1 MSMVRSR
8 RERVGNEQAAAQRAF
23 VTCVGVGA
31 TCVVALWARH
41 TGSATLTGTT
51 VALAVGRLAG
61 LLAGF
66 GSLLL
71 ILMTARIEPLER
83 RVGSSRLVRLHASW
97 GRATLLLV
105 LVHVCAITSGYS
117 GLVHVSLLREAWIL
131 VSQYP
136 YVWLALVGAVLLAIV
151 GALSV
156 RAGIRALGYQTWYRI
171 HLLTYVA
178 VAVSIAHQLFVGS
191 DFVHDPLTRG
201 VWTALYLAVGL
212 SVVYYRVC
220 RPLAHAVRHRSQ
232 VVAVVSESETVV
244 SIAVRSEGKPPTAE
258 PGQFFRLRFLTRGL
272 WSETHPFSVSA
283 LPSGDTLRF
292 TVKAR
297 GRHTAR
303 LQAVPPGTRVL
314 LMGPHGSPVV
324 VAGRRDVVLI
334 CAGIGVTAIR
344 PLFEFFSASGV
355 QATLIY
361 RCRELREAALA
372 KELDAVAARWGTSVV
387 YLAGPREA
395 PGNKLGATQLLALV
409 PDIAAREAYVCA
421 PPGLAENVMES
432 LQALGVRRSRVHREF
447 FGIDDLS
454 STSGARICVGAL
466 VAAPLLAVVAL
477 AVGPTRQPLP
487 PSLQPSP
494 EDSNVVPLPASENRS
509 SPAGAVTADG
519 PIERTLFNSVQ
530 VRVVVKG
537 GRLISVT
544 ALVLPNVDARSRQ
557 LSALAGPIL
566 AREALAS
573 NGAVVD
579 AVSGASYTSGAYVE
593 SLQGALD
600 RARGAQ
606 G

>member
-1 MSMVRSR
+1 LSMVRSR

-117 GLVHVSLLREAWIL
+117 GLVHVSLLHEAWIL

-201 VWTALYLAVGL
+201 VWTALYLALGL

>member
-1 MSMVRSR
+1 MVRSR

-117 GLVHVSLLREAWIL
+117 GLVHVSLLHEAWIL

>member
-8 RERVGNEQAAAQRAF
+8 RGRVGNDEAPAQRAF

-31 TCVVALWARH
+31 ACVVALWARH

-105 LVHVCAITSGYS
+105 LVHVCAITLGYS
-117 GLVHVSLLREAWIL
+117 GLVHVSLLRESWVL

-136 YVWLALVGAVLLAIV
+136 YVWLALVGALLLALV

-156 RAGIRALGYQTWYRI
+156 RAGIRAVGYQTWYRI

-178 VAVSIAHQLFVGS
+178 VTVSIAHQLFVGS
-191 DFVHDPLTRG
+191 DFVHDPLTRN
-201 VWTALYLAVGL
+201 VWTALYVAVGL
-212 SVVYYRVC
+212 VVVYYRIC
-220 RPLAHAVRHRSQ
+220 RPLLHAVRRRSK
-232 VVAVVSESETVV
+232 VVAVVSEGETVV
-244 SIAVRSEGKPPTAE
+244 SIVIRSDGRSRGAK
-258 PGQFFRLRFLTRGL
+258 PGQFFRVRFLTRGL

-297 GRHTAR
+297 GVHTAR
-303 LQAVPPGTRVL
+303 LQEVSPGTRVL
-314 LMGPHGSPVV
+314 LMGPHGSPAGVG
-324 VAGRRDVVLI
+324 GRRDVVLI

-355 QATLIY
+355 KATLIY
-361 RCRELREAALA
+361 RCRELQEAALA
-372 KELDAVAARWGTSVV
+372 DELDAVAARWGTAVV
-387 YLAGPREA
+387 YLAGPRDA
-395 PGNKLGATQLLALV
+395 PGNKLGAAQLLALV
-409 PDIAAREAYVCA
+409 PDVAAREAYVCA
-421 PPGLAENVMES
+421 PPELADNIMVS
-432 LQALGVRRSRVHREF
+432 LQSLGVPRSRLHREF
-447 FGIDDLS
+447 FGIDDLT
-454 STSGARICVGAL
+454 STGGARTCVGAL
-466 VAAPLLAVVAL
+466 VAVPLLTVVAL
-477 AVGPTRQPLP
+477 AVGPTRQPMA
-487 PSLQPSP
+487 STRQASID
-494 EDSNVVPLPASENRS
+494 DSNVVPLPASESATNS
-509 SPAGAVTADG
+509 EGAVTADG

-530 VRVVVKG
+530 VRVVVKE

-579 AVSGASYTSGAYVE
+579 AVSGASYTSGAYLE

>member
-1 MSMVRSR
+1 LSMVRSR
-8 RERVGNEQAAAQRAF
+8 EKLGNEQAAAQRVF
-23 VTCVGVGA
+23 VTCAGVGA
-31 TCVVALWARH
+31 ACVVALWARH
-41 TGSATLTGTT
+41 TGSAALTGTT

-83 RVGSSRLVRLHASW
+83 RIGSSRLVRLHASW

-105 LVHVCAITSGYS
+105 LVHVCAITLGYS

-136 YVWLALVGAVLLAIV
+136 YVWLALVGAVLLALV

-201 VWTALYLAVGL
+201 LWTALYVVVGL
-212 SVVYYRVC
+212 FVAYYRIC
-220 RPLAHAVRHRSQ
+220 RPLLHAVRRRSK

-244 SIAVRSEGKPPTAE
+244 SIAVRSEGKPPSAE

-297 GRHTAR
+297 GGHTAR

-314 LMGPHGSPVV
+314 LMGPHGSPAA
-324 VAGRRDVVLI
+324 VAGRRAVVLI

-355 QATLIY
+355 KATLIY
-361 RCRELREAALA
+361 RCRGLQEAALA
-372 KELDAVAARWGTSVV
+372 DELDAVAARWGTLVV
-387 YLAGPREA
+387 YLAGSREA
-395 PGNKLGATQLLALV
+395 PGNKLGVAELLALV
-409 PDIAAREAYVCA
+409 PDVAHREAYVCA
-421 PPGLAENVMES
+421 PPALADSLVES
-432 LQALGVRRSRVHREF
+432 LQELGVPRSRLHREF

-454 STSGARICVGAL
+454 AASGARISVGAL
-466 VAAPLLAVVAL
+466 LAVPLLTVVAL
-477 AVGPTRQPLP
+477 AVGPTRQPVA
-487 PSLQPSP
+487 STRQAST
-494 EDSNVVPLPASENRS
+494 EDSKVVPLPASESGTN
-509 SPAGAVTADG
+509 PADAVTVDG
-519 PIERTLFNSVQ
+519 PVERTLFNSVQ
-530 VRVVVKG
+530 VRVVVRE

>member
-1 MSMVRSR
+1 MSMVRPR
-8 RERVGNEQAAAQRAF
+8 REKVGDEQAAAQRAF
-23 VTCVGVGA
+23 ITCVGVGA
-31 TCVVALWARH
+31 ACVVALWARH

-71 ILMTARIEPLER
+71 ILMTARIEALER

-97 GRATLLLV
+97 GRATLLLI
-105 LVHVCAITSGYS
+105 LLHICAITLGYS
-117 GLVHVSLLREAWIL
+117 GLVHLSVLREAWIL

-136 YVWLALVGAVLLAIV
+136 YVWLALVGAVLFAIV

-171 HLLTYVA
+171 HLLTYIA
-178 VAVSIAHQLFVGS
+178 VAASIAHQLFVGS

-201 VWTALYLAVGL
+201 VWTALYVAVGL
-212 SVVYYRVC
+212 FVVYYRVC
-220 RPLAHAVRHRSQ
+220 RPLAHAVRHRSK
-232 VVAVVSESETVV
+232 VVAVVSEGETVV
-244 SIAVRSEGKPPTAE
+244 SIAVRSDGKPPTAE
-258 PGQFFRLRFLTRGL
+258 PGQFFHLRFLTRGL
-272 WSETHPFSVSA
+272 WSETHPFSVSS

-314 LMGPHGSPVV
+314 LMGPHGSPAAVRN
-324 VAGRRDVVLI
+324 RRDVVLI
-334 CAGIGVTAIR
+334 CAGIGITAIR

-355 QATLIY
+355 LATLIY
-361 RCRELREAALA
+361 RCRDLREAALA
-372 KELDAVAARWGTSVV
+372 DELDAVAARWGTSVV
-387 YLAGPREA
+387 YLAGPRDA
-395 PGNKLGATQLLALV
+395 PGNKLGAAELLTLV
-409 PDIAAREAYVCA
+409 PDVDRRDAYVCA
-421 PPGLAENVMES
+421 PPGLADS
-432 LQALGVRRSRVHREF
+432 LTEALHELGVPRSRVHREF
-447 FGIDDLS
+447 FGLDDLS
-454 STSGARICVGAL
+454 ATSGARICVGAL
-466 VAAPLLAVVAL
+466 VAVPFLAVVAL
-477 AVGPTRQPLP
+477 AVGPSRQPLP
-487 PSLQPSP
+487 STLQASP
-494 EDSNVVPLPASENRS
+494 ADSNVVPLPASENRS
-509 SPAGAVTADG
+509 NPAGAVTADG

-530 VRVVVKG
+530 VRVVVKE

-600 RARGAQ
+600 RARGAR